1 MAVLMWFRSDLRVD
15 DNTAL
20 HNASNAHERV
30 AAVFYAT
37 PEQWR
42 EHAMAPVKAEF
53 LWRTLADLRDSLARL
68 NVPLHVRV
76 VPRFGDIAADLL
88 TLCNELQCAAVF
100 ANREYAIN
108 EMRRDA
114 AIEKKLNARDIAW
127 HGYDDALLLPPH
139 AVRTQQGQP
148 FKVFTP
154 FKRALLERIGGS
166 VMHCLNCKKAQPWF
180 DPPPLP
186 DYPYERSIVPAE
198 LWPAGE
204 KAARKQLKNFIGHAI
219 DSYKTLRDIPAE
231 DGTSRLSPYLSL
243 GVISIRRC
251 IEAALA
257 VNAGQWQSGN
267 EGVTTWLNELIWREF
282 YLHVLAQFPRVSMN
296 RPLRVEAESVK
307 WRDDENDFD
316 AWCEARTGYPL
327 VDAAMRQL
335 VQTGWMHNRLR
346 MVCAMF
352 VSKYLLL
359 DWRRGE
365 EFFMRH
371 LIDGDL
377 AANNGGWQW
386 SASTGTDAAP
396 YFRLLSP
403 IRQMERFDADA
414 RFCKQFLPE
423 LAALDAKILL
433 QPGHPAL
440 LEAGY
445 PPPLVDL
452 KFARER
458 ALRAWKN
465 NDNEK

>member
-1 MAVLMWFRSDLRVD
+1 MTALVWFRSDLRVD

-20 HNASNAHERV
+20 HNALSEHQRV

-37 PEQWR
+37 PQQWH
-42 EHAMAPVKAEF
+42 EHTMAPVKAEF
-53 LWRTLADLRDSLARL
+53 LWRSLSDLRDSLARIH
-68 NVPLHVRV
+68 VPLHVRV
-76 VPRFGDIAADLL
+76 VPRFDDIARDLAA
-88 TLCNELQCAAVF
+88 LCDQLQCEALF

-114 AIEKKLNARDIAW
+114 VIEKIMHDRDIAW
-127 HGYDDALLLPPH
+127 HCYDDAVLLPPH

-154 FKRALLERIGGS
+154 FKRALLDRIGDS
-166 VMHCLNCKKAQPWF
+166 VLHCLSNKKKAQPWF
-180 DPPPLP
+180 DAPPLP
-186 DYPYERSIVPAE
+186 AYPYESSNVPAE
-198 LWPAGE
+198 YWPAGE
-204 KAARKQLKNFIGHAI
+204 KAARKKLKNFIEHAI
-219 DSYKTLRDIPAE
+219 DNYKTLRDIPAE
-231 DGTSRLSPYLSL
+231 DATSRLSPYLSL

-251 IEAALA
+251 VEAALT
-257 VNAGQWQSGN
+257 VNAGQWQDGS

-296 RPLRVEAESVK
+296 RPLRVETERVR
-307 WRDDENDFD
+307 WRDDERDFT
-316 AWCEARTGYPL
+316 AWSEARTGYPL

-352 VSKYLLL
+352 LSKYLLI

-365 EFFMRH
+365 AFFMRH

-403 IRQMERFDADA
+403 LRQMERFDADA

-423 LAALDAKILL
+423 LAALNAKILL

-440 LEAGY
+440 LQAGY

-458 ALRAWKN
+458 TLQAWK
-465 NDNEK
+465 